1 MFRIAATLITL
12 AAALTAHAQTASTGS
27 GQAWPAKPVRMVVP
41 FPAGGTSD
49 ILARMIGPRLTEV
62 WGPQIIVD
70 NRPGANGNIGGEM
83 VARAAPDG
91 YTMILMDVGNLA
103 ISPSVFAKMPFDILK
118 DFAPVTMVSYS
129 PHLLSTHPSLPVRSV
144 KELITFTRARPGKLN
159 VPVGLGGAPQF
170 AAMSFATR
178 TGLDWVY
185 LPTKGGGAAS
195 VMAVAVGEGD
205 VLFLGMLQSLPH
217 VKNGK
222 LRMLAVSSAQRD
234 PAVPETPTIAETPG
248 LEGFVTGSW
257 QGILAPAN
265 TPPDIVNKMNAEV
278 ARILKLPDLREKL
291 ASQGTMP
298 MTSTPQEMG
307 QWLAAEK
314 ERWAKL
320 VKQTGFKLE

>member
-1 MFRIAATLITL
+1 MHRLIAPVGLFAGALTL
-12 AAALTAHAQTASTGS
+12 ACAAAAQTYPT
-27 GQAWPAKPVRMVVP
+27 KPIRVVVP

-49 ILARMIGPRLTEV
+49 ILARVIGPKLTEA

-83 VARAAPDG
+83 VARAVPDG
-91 YTMILMDVGNLA
+91 YTLILMDVGNLA

-129 PHLLSTHPSLPVRSV
+129 PHLLSVHPSIPVRTV
-144 KELITFTRARPGKLN
+144 KELIAFARARPGKLN

-170 AAMSFATR
+170 AAMSFASR
-178 TGLDWVY
+178 TGIDWVY
-185 LPTKGGGAAS
+185 LPTKGGGSAS

-222 LRMLAVSSAQRD
+222 LKLIAVSSAQRD
-234 PAVPETPTIAETPG
+234 PALPDTPTIAETPG

-265 TPPDIVNKMNAEV
+265 TPPDIVNKINAEV
-278 ARILKLPDLREKL
+278 IRVLKIPDIRDKL
-291 ASQGTMP
+291 SNQGAVP
-298 MTSTPQEMG
+298 QTSTPPEMG

-314 ERWAKL
+314 DRWAKL
-320 VKQTGFKLE
+320 VKQTGFKLQPD